1 MLVESL
7 GMSSISINLNE
18 WTKMNEMRVVANTD
32 AGTIIWILLS
42 KHSRGSLVES
52 LLCITVPGHG
62 RAY

>member
-1 MLVESL
+1 M
-7 GMSSISINLNE
+7 
-18 WTKMNEMRVVANTD
+18 VANTD

-52 LLCITVPGHG
+52 LLWITVPGHG